1 MHIAPPPSPRGEAVS
16 DHGDDDDALVFLRDD
31 LGIDVGPAHAHGH
44 EHALPTPPPG
54 LEGHMRHFLE
64 VDDLSVPELLHVLD
78 LADLTQPPPLM
89 QGMGAALVFEKPS
102 LRTRNSTEMA
112 VVQLGGHP
120 VTIGAAEVGLGT
132 RETPEDVARTLGAYH
147 AVLCARVFEHET
159 LERMA
164 ATDAVP
170 IVNLLSDRS
179 HPLQALAD
187 ILTLGRRFG
196 RLRDLTVTYVGDPNN
211 VSRSLAICLTM
222 LGSRLRIASP
232 PGYACPDID
241 IDHVRALGGEI
252 ELYTRPE
259 DAVRDADAVYT
270 DVWTSMGKEDEVES
284 RRMAFEGFTV
294 DRRLMAMA
302 ADHAV
307 FMHCLPAHR
316 GEEVTAD
323 VLEAPASLVWQQAE
337 NRMHTVRGLLAFL
350 LGDVNTAVGF
360 LQR

>member
-1 MHIAPPPSPRGEAVS
+1 
-16 DHGDDDDALVFLRDD
+16 
-31 LGIDVGPAHAHGH
+31 
-44 EHALPTPPPG
+44 
-54 LEGHMRHFLE
+54 
-64 VDDLSVPELLHVLD
+64 
-78 LADLTQPPPLM
+78 
-89 QGMGAALVFEKPS
+89 
-102 LRTRNSTEMA
+102 MA

-120 VTIGAAEVGLGT
+120 ISLQAAEVGLGK
-132 RETPEDVARTLGAYH
+132 RETPEDVARTLAAYH
-147 AVLCARVFEHET
+147 AVVCARVFEHEK

-170 IVNLLSDRS
+170 VVNLLSDRS

-187 ILTLGRRFG
+187 VLTLGRRFG

-211 VSRSLAICLTM
+211 VSRSLAIALTM

-232 PGYACPDID
+232 AGYGCPDLD
-241 IDHVRALGGEI
+241 IDHVRSLGGDI
-252 ELYTRPE
+252 ELFVRPE
-259 DAVRDADAVYT
+259 DAVLGADAVYT
-270 DVWTSMGKEDEVES
+270 DVWTSMGKEDEVEA
-284 RRMAFEGFTV
+284 RRLAFEGFTV

-350 LGDVNTAVGF
+350 LGDLSDPLQYVGP
-360 LQR
+360 